1 MTALLDFPI
10 TTSDPF
16 AVHTADVGH
25 YDTRPAA
32 ARVPFQISV
41 QLPAHYLAA
50 ALYLDLGIWGAD
62 ELDSPET
69 VREVVATCLMNSKF
83 AEIEDTAIELAA
95 RAGQLDQ
102 DESQTLE
109 FCRRKIAEA
118 FAPCDPWAVTGM
130 PCLASTPPAATVH
143 YEYGPGR
150 PVAPSDRPRPA
161 TVVPYACDPS

>member
-10 TTSDPF
+10 TSDPF
-16 AVHTADVGH
+16 AVHSADVGH
-25 YDTRPAA
+25 YDTRPAS

-50 ALYLDLGIWGAD
+50 ALYMDLGIWDMD

-69 VREVVATCLMNSKF
+69 VREMVATVLMNAKF
-83 AEIEDTAIELAA
+83 GEVEDLAIELAA
-95 RAGQLDQ
+95 RAGQLDR
-102 DESQTLE
+102 DEAESLE

-130 PCLASTPPAATVH
+130 P
-143 YEYGPGR
+143 
-150 PVAPSDRPRPA
+150 RPA
-161 TVVPYACDPS
+161 TAPPAVIPYACDPS